1 VSRIG
6 VDDPLLTA
14 VEQYYTAKVE
24 THGPTPA
31 GVDWND
37 EASQRLRF
45 DQLLAVLPDDDRPVS
60 ILDMGC
66 GYGALLEE
74 IAHRR
79 QSFSYCGYDI
89 STAMIET
96 ARERCRT
103 DRRARFTDS
112 ESELETVDYTL
123 ASGIFNVRLESG
135 AESWRRYILDTVDG
149 MAKLS
154 RRGIAF
160 NALTAHSDPDRMRSD
175 LYYADP
181 AELLDHCLRNHSRD
195 VAIRHDYPL
204 YEFTVLVRLDGRPPA
219 QRSEATG

>member
-1 VSRIG
+1 VA
-6 VDDPLLTA
+6 DPLLNA

-24 THGPTPA
+24 AHGPTPA

-45 DQLLAVLPDDDRPVS
+45 EQLLAVLPDDDGPVS
-60 ILDMGC
+60 ILDLGC
-66 GYGALLEE
+66 GYGALLDEL
-74 IAHRR
+74 ARSGR
-79 QSFSYCGYDI
+79 SFSYCGYDI
-89 STAMIET
+89 STAMIER
-96 ARERCRT
+96 ACERHR
-103 DRRARFTDS
+103 DDPRARFTDR
-112 ESELETVDYTL
+112 ESELEVADYTL

-135 AESWRRYILDTVDG
+135 TEAWRRYLLDTVDR
-149 MAKLS
+149 MAALS

-160 NALTAHSDPDRMRSD
+160 NALTAHSDPDRMRPD

-181 AELLDHCLRNHSRD
+181 AELLDHFLRNHSRD

-219 QRSEATG
+219 QRSETTG